1 MCTRVSDDRKYVCG
15 RRLYACINTRK
26 FKGLD
31 SREITPLPEIKK
43 VIYMARH
50 FNHRLKYTACSSQD
64 AFAYNER
71 PSQLLTKEK
80 GRDESFQVR
89 FDLPFLP
96 TRLTAPGSPRMQFPR
111 SPLGTPGTMTLFCVL
126 NTEKKGQ
133 KNESRCLRKR
143 D

>member
-1 MCTRVSDDRKYVCG
+1 MCTRVSDDRKYVYG

-64 AFAYNER
+64 AFPYNER

-126 NTEKKGQ
+126 NTEKNEQ

>member
-1 MCTRVSDDRKYVCG
+1 MCTLVSDDRKYGCG
-15 RRLYACINTRK
+15 RRLYACINTQK

-126 NTEKKGQ
+126 NTEKNGQ